1 MTCHIQY
8 LGIENEHFKSNH
20 IMEIFLR
27 DCVHYT
33 LTTLKMRK
41 NRSRSIFCQEGVQ
54 NNECHNTD
62 SIHNFFVLVET
73 SIVKMCVCAC
83 QLHRHVTKILSKMH
97 VDKNKSGDCTRCI
110 CWRGGAALLDV
121 KNMVP
126 VEIAIFGHITT
137 RGHIQ
142 RCKLWLS
149 LFRANEG
156 LRGGK

>member
-1 MTCHIQY
+1 MNATIQIQFTTS
-8 LGIENEHFKSNH
+8 LSWWKLALS
-20 IMEIFLR
+20 R
-27 DCVHYT
+27 CVCVHVNFT
-33 LTTLKMRK
+33 AMSQKSSAKCMWIRT
-41 NRSRSIFCQEGVQ
+41 SQEIVQ
-54 NNECHNTD
+54 D
-62 SIHNFFVLVET
+62 VFV
-73 SIVKMCVCAC
+73 
-83 QLHRHVTKILSKMH
+83 
-97 VDKNKSGDCTRCI
+97 
-110 CWRGGAALLDV
+110 GGGTALLDV